1 MQESRKDEAREY
13 KSKNITTKMNRAKND
28 TGVSQKSVNSLRSG
42 IISSSSIDSFNL
54 DGHYEG
60 LLKFLL
66 FARVNDNI
74 GYLLTEN
81 NLISLPSASLQMSR
95 TLFGS
100 RDKLNA
106 AAPIHHSVDDIHKVS
121 VKAAHRVI
129 SFLQITDDEITAE
142 GFSLN
147 GLRKCG
153 GKSESFLGLKNQF
166 RKFLGLPAYRPQL
179 PLDEKLFRVDSSTIP
194 ATCSMLGLILP
205 DCSLRSIK
213 FWQGFYLR
221 HTSYNSSFSS

>member
-1 MQESRKDEAREY
+1 MPWNQFPQHFEFTERDIANCYHLVFSQFCASFRARNVEEYISLMQESRKDEAREY
-13 KSKNITTKMNRAKND
+13 KSKNTTTRMNRPKNES
-28 TGVSQKSVNSLRSG
+28 GVSQKESVNSLRSG
-42 IISSSSIDSFNL
+42 VISSSSIDSFNL

-106 AAPIHHSVDDIHKVS
+106 AAPIHHSVDDIYKVS
-121 VKAAHRVI
+121 VKAEHRVM

-147 GLRKCG
+147 GLKKCG

-166 RKFLGLPAYRPQL
+166 RKFLGLPAYRTQ
-179 PLDEKLFRVDSSTIP
+179 EKRL
-194 ATCSMLGLILP
+194 
-205 DCSLRSIK
+205 K
-213 FWQGFYLR
+213 FLKK
-221 HTSYNSSFSS
+221 